1 MGFDKK
7 KEYDELYKGFK
18 KDYLNKLVIK
28 RIPFVFICATAD
40 DGKKTEYKK
49 EIFGPGPMELT
60 LSQDYFREVLNLFNG
75 LETVYSKDRALAT
88 IQSDA
93 ELAKPTPDIN
103 AIYGKEQIEAI
114 IGEDALEPITDDT
127 DDADEATVD
136 RNIRQ
141 LLQDTVRKSKEPV
154 KASPAAESD
163 TEAGNTQA
171 ISADT
176 PHFMP
181 PIVNE
186 EALKT
191 MVKDTDQNFSACQF
205 TWEGN
210 EPLIKQDN
218 RSQEQKAYRAIN
230 LLCQNIKC
238 GDDSFGRAI
247 EEKLRR
253 EQERKDKKLEAE
265 QTEQAEEP

>member
-7 KEYDELYKGFK
+7 KEYDELYKGLK

-88 IQSDA
+88 IQSDE
-93 ELAKPTPDIN
+93 ELANPAPDVN
-103 AIYGKEQIEAI
+103 AIYGKEQIESI
-114 IGEDALEPITDDT
+114 IGTDALEPIEDDT
-127 DDADEATVD
+127 DEVAVD
-136 RNIRQ
+136 RSTRQ
-141 LLQDTVRKSKEPV
+141 LLLDTVRKSKEPV
-154 KASPAAESD
+154 ETLPAAETN
-163 TEAGNTQA
+163 TETDGVPEK
-171 ISADT
+171 SADA

-191 MVKDTDQNFSACQF
+191 MIKDTDQNFSACQF

>member
-93 ELAKPTPDIN
+93 GACK
-103 AIYGKEQIEAI
+103 
-114 IGEDALEPITDDT
+114 
-127 DDADEATVD
+127 
-136 RNIRQ
+136 
-141 LLQDTVRKSKEPV
+141 
-154 KASPAAESD
+154 
-163 TEAGNTQA
+163 
-171 ISADT
+171 ADT
-176 PHFMP
+176 GH
-181 PIVNE
+181 
-186 EALKT
+186 
-191 MVKDTDQNFSACQF
+191 
-205 TWEGN
+205 
-210 EPLIKQDN
+210 
-218 RSQEQKAYRAIN
+218 
-230 LLCQNIKC
+230 
-238 GDDSFGRAI
+238 
-247 EEKLRR
+247 
-253 EQERKDKKLEAE
+253 
-265 QTEQAEEP
+265 

>member
-60 LSQDYFREVLNLFNG
+60 LSQDYFREV
-75 LETVYSKDRALAT
+75 
-88 IQSDA
+88 
-93 ELAKPTPDIN
+93 
-103 AIYGKEQIEAI
+103 YGKEQIEAI
-114 IGEDALEPITDDT
+114 IGEDALEPIEDDT
-127 DDADEATVD
+127 DEVAVD
-136 RNIRQ
+136 RSTRQ
-141 LLQDTVRKSKEPV
+141 LLLDTVRKSKEPV
-154 KASPAAESD
+154 ETLPAAETN
-163 TEAGNTQA
+163 TETDGVPEK
-171 ISADT
+171 SADA

-191 MVKDTDQNFSACQF
+191 MIKDTDQNFSACQF

-238 GDDSFGRAI
+238 GDDSFGRVI

>member
-7 KEYDELYKGFK
+7 KECDELYKGLK
-18 KDYLNKLVIK
+18 KDYLEKMIIK
-28 RIPFVFICATAD
+28 RIPFVFICAAAD
-40 DGKKTEYKK
+40 DGKKTDYNMK
-49 EIFGPGPMELT
+49 IFGPGPLGLT
-60 LSQDYFREVLNLFNG
+60 LSQDYFREALNLFNG
-75 LETVYSKDRALAT
+75 FETNGVETVYSKDRSLAT
-88 IQSDA
+88 IQADE
-93 ELAKPTPDIN
+93 ELAKQTPDVHS
-103 AIYGKEQIEAI
+103 IYSKEQIESI

-127 DDADEATVD
+127 DEADEAAVD
-136 RNIRQ
+136 QSIRQ
-141 LLQDTVRKSKEPV
+141 MLQDTVRKSKEPEKV
-154 KASPAAESD
+154 LPAAE
-163 TEAGNTQA
+163 
-171 ISADT
+171 ADNAQKVPADA

-191 MVKDTDQNFSACQF
+191 MVKDTNQNFSACQF

-218 RSQEQKAYRAIN
+218 RAQEQKAYRAIN

-265 QTEQAEEP
+265 QAEEI